1 MWDDG
6 CSLTVILFHVYLFI
20 YLFNLWS
27 CCFTMTG
34 VLAHFLPFSSFCSIC
49 DFSIDGSKKT
59 LTLSNCVFLYFRF
72 HSCTAMTLRNFL
84 HPLKGEDTEWKGF
97 LSIKL
102 SSFEYLFKKINMYP
116 QRYKLDNKNMY
127 AHFC

>member
-1 MWDDG
+1 
-6 CSLTVILFHVYLFI
+6 
-20 YLFNLWS
+20 
-27 CCFTMTG
+27 MTG

-84 HPLKGEDTEWKGF
+84 HPLKGEDTEWNGF

-102 SSFEYLFKKINMYP
+102 SSFGYLFKKINMYP

>member
-20 YLFNLWS
+20 YLTSGRS

-34 VLAHFLPFSSFCSIC
+34 VLAHFLPFSSFCSTC

-72 HSCTAMTLRNFL
+72 HACTAMTLRNYL

-102 SSFEYLFKKINMYP
+102 SSFGYLFKKINMYP